1 MFSRKFTRP
10 VQTLKW
16 LSAAFILV
24 LSGQSVAFAD
34 DAAIQEIRKVYLE
47 SSQSGGDNSSA
58 LNKFSR
64 IFMEID
70 RDGNGVSLQDVDL
83 SEKVRTAQSR
93 AQIASQKLKYD
104 LDGDL
109 IVTRQELESVLG
121 YEMGRGMRRQ
131 SDAAIA
137 ANIKREVAMRADK
150 IMKADAD
157 GNGQLSG
164 VEVSKPDP
172 ERNRDY
178 GGFAQQTALARAML
192 KADPNGDGVLTE
204 AETFTILGQGFSG
217 MENTAPAP

>member
-1 MFSRKFTRP
+1 
-10 VQTLKW
+10 
-16 LSAAFILV
+16 
-24 LSGQSVAFAD
+24 
-34 DAAIQEIRKVYLE
+34 
-47 SSQSGGDNSSA
+47 
-58 LNKFSR
+58 
-64 IFMEID
+64 MEID

-104 LDGDL
+104 LDGD
-109 IVTRQELESVLG
+109 RELPGRESNQSWVMQ
-121 YEMGRGMRRQ
+121 MGRGMRRQ

-178 GGFAQQTALARAML
+178 GGVAQQTTLARAML

-204 AETFTILGQGFSG
+204 AETFTILGEVFGG
-217 MENTAPAP
+217 MENAAPTP